1 MNQKIVLVVLCSAV
15 GAGCAYYFSQSNSAT
30 LASDNIDQNR
40 TYANPSTALDIAN
53 LETETTSKETLEG
66 TTSYDLS
73 QKNDTVESAT
83 KQTEQSL
90 KQESLNMQKTDSGIS
105 YQILTAAPAGA
116 AKPKVGA
123 FVTVHYTGWLNDN
136 GNLGQ
141 KFDSSVDRGEP
152 FQFKVGI
159 GQVIAGWDES
169 VLDMQVGEKRRVI
182 LPHDL
187 AYGARGAGRVIPP
200 YAELIF
206 DIELIKA

>member
-1 MNQKIVLVVLCSAV
+1 MTTAE
-15 GAGCAYYFSQSNSAT
+15 AEAT
-30 LASDNIDQNR
+30 QEQ
-40 TYANPSTALDIAN
+40 P
-53 LETETTSKETLEG
+53 LEG
-66 TTSYDLS
+66 TASYDLS
-73 QKNDTVESAT
+73 GKAGKVEALI
-83 KQTEQSL
+83 EQPL
-90 KQESLNMQKTDSGIS
+90 KQESLTMQKTDSGIS
-105 YQILTAAPAGA
+105 YQILTAAPAGS

-136 GNLGQ
+136 GQPGQ
-141 KFDSSVDRGEP
+141 KFDSSVDRHEP

-187 AYGARGAGRVIPP
+187 AYGARGAGKIIPP

>member
-15 GAGCAYYFSQSNSAT
+15 GAGCAYYFSQSTTAT
-30 LASDNIDQNR
+30 LVSDNADK
-40 TYANPSTALDIAN
+40 STAPVNSHATLDMADSTIAIVP
-53 LETETTSKETLEG
+53 EKTLEG

-83 KQTEQSL
+83 KQNEQSL
-90 KQESLNMQKTDSGIS
+90 KKESLPMQKTDSGIS
-105 YQILTAAPAGA
+105 YQIITEAPAGA

-136 GNLGQ
+136 GNPGQ

>member
-1 MNQKIVLVVLCSAV
+1 
-15 GAGCAYYFSQSNSAT
+15 
-30 LASDNIDQNR
+30 
-40 TYANPSTALDIAN
+40 
-53 LETETTSKETLEG
+53 
-66 TTSYDLS
+66 
-73 QKNDTVESAT
+73 
-83 KQTEQSL
+83 
-90 KQESLNMQKTDSGIS
+90 MQKTDSGIS
-105 YQILTAAPAGA
+105 YQILTAAPAGS

-136 GNLGQ
+136 GQPGQ
-141 KFDSSVDRGEP
+141 KFDSSVDRHEP

-187 AYGARGAGRVIPP
+187 AYGARGAGKIIPP